1 MNKLRLPT
9 KVRVVEVGPRDGL
22 QNEPERIST
31 DDKIAFVNLLTYA
44 GFSDIEVTS
53 FVRPSRIPQL
63 ADAAKVF
70 QGIHQ
75 APGTRYSALVPND
88 RGLEDALSAGVKTVA
103 VFTGASETFTRRNI
117 NMSIADSLQR
127 FAAVSRR
134 AVDAGLRVR
143 GYISVVFG
151 CPYEG
156 KVDEN
161 RVVEIAKQLID
172 MGCYEISVGDTIGVA
187 IPTQIESMVV
197 LLSNHIPLQQIA
209 LHLHD
214 TRGTALANVMAGLLC
229 GVTAF
234 DSSAG
239 GLGGCPYAPG
249 AAGNL
254 ATEDLLYMLNGMGI
268 ATGVDLSRVV
278 DASRHISDVL
288 GRPLPSKYLRAAL
301 AQTNPVT

>member
-1 MNKLRLPT
+1 MNKLALPP
-9 KVRVVEVGPRDGL
+9 KVRIVEVGPRDGL
-22 QNEPERIST
+22 QNEPDRIST

-63 ADAAKVF
+63 ADATKVF

-75 APGTRYSALVPND
+75 VPGTRYSALVPNI
-88 RGLEDALSAGVKTVA
+88 RGLEDAFAAGVKTVA
-103 VFTGASETFTRRNI
+103 IFTGASETFTRRNI
-117 NMSIADSLQR
+117 NMSIDDSLTR
-127 FAAVSRR
+127 FAVVARR
-134 AVDAGLRVR
+134 AVDAGLNVR

-156 KVDEN
+156 QVDAG
-161 RVVEIAKQLID
+161 RVVEITKQLMD
-172 MGCYEISVGDTIGVA
+172 MGCYEISFGDTIGVA
-187 IPTQIESMVV
+187 VPTQIESVV
-197 LLSNHIPLQQIA
+197 TLLSDHIPLSRIA

-214 TRGTALANVMAGLLC
+214 TRGGALANVMTGLIC
-229 GVTAF
+229 GVTTF
-234 DSSAG
+234 DTSAG

-254 ATEDLLYMLNGMGI
+254 ATEDLLYMLDGMGI
-268 ATGVDLSRVV
+268 ETGVDLSRVV
-278 DASRHISDVL
+278 EASRHISEVI

-301 AQTNPVT
+301 ARTNSVT